1 MSRRPPRPTRTY
13 TLFPYPPL
21 FRSVARGEFG
31 ERFAKRAAD
40 ADPVLRR
47 GFEEVER
54 ARRRGLQRSQQ
65 GAPQAQAHAVVLQ
78 VHGRASVSDSG
89 CLRVVRGE
97 APASHPA
104 DIALAA
110 LAFPAG
116 LVGGFRAAGLL
127 FRAAAAFW
135 LRLVTEERL

>member
-1 MSRRPPRPTRTY
+1 MLLCKRKTAYEMRISDWSSDVCSSD
-13 TLFPYPPL
+13 L
-21 FRSVARGEFG
+21 FG

-89 CLRVVRGE
+89 CPRVVRGG
-97 APASHPA
+97 APASHTA
-104 DIALAA
+104 ALALAA
-110 LAFPAG
+110 LAFHAGQIGRAHVGTPANNAPI
-116 LVGGFRAAGLL
+116 VCR
-127 FRAAAAFW
+127 
-135 LRLVTEERL
+135 LR